1 MGSPSDG
8 TDQPRWRFRKSK
20 ASADYEAFLERQSAR
35 LARER
40 SGGQDT
46 SPATRTGEDD
56 RAHAADADSTSRLT
70 AKSARKPADQAV
82 NKARYVEEQRKARQA
97 EVQHQAAAAQHYE
110 EHYLQLEPD
119 EDDYYEDDEYEYYY
133 EAVPQRRGLS
143 LGSWV
148 TLAVLLVVLAGGTYW
163 GVKFFTASSEGTLEK
178 GKVVE
183 VVIPEKQGVADVG
196 TILADSGLVGSSF
209 SFSNEAR
216 ADGRASQIQ
225 PGTYKLSG
233 GMTVKEIL
241 DVITAKPENKEIKTW
256 SITIPEGLSA
266 GQIFHR
272 MGQTPGSPYTAEQY
286 QAAAANVKLPDWV
299 PADLPADAQRLEGL
313 IWPDTYQLYTED
325 TAEEIIQQLVDAAV
339 KQVESAGAAPGLD
352 LYKTLIVASLVEKET
367 AVDAE
372 RPVVSG
378 VIRNRLNKP
387 MRLQIDAT
395 VVYAIARAT
404 GNRPTRLTNADYEF
418 QSAWSTYTN
427 DGLPPTPISNV
438 GAASLQAA
446 AQPADTPFFY
456 YVVNDLNAGTHAF
469 STTFEEHQRNVANL
483 RRLMAEREKAGAAA
497 PAPAPAPAQQ

>member
-35 LARER
+35 LAREAKGEREPAQAAHRGEEDHQETGLPAPSASR
-40 SGGQDT
+40 SAEPVRKG
-46 SPATRTGEDD
+46 RFLED
-56 RAHAADADSTSRLT
+56 
-70 AKSARKPADQAV
+70 
-82 NKARYVEEQRKARQA
+82 QRKARQA
-97 EVQHQAAAAQHYE
+97 QVHQQAQSAQQYE
-110 EHYLQLEPD
+110 ERYLQLED
-119 EDDYYEDDEYEYYY
+119 EDDEYEYYY
-133 EAVPQRRGLS
+133 EEVPQRRGLS
-143 LGSWV
+143 FGSWV
-148 TLAVLLVVLAGGTYW
+148 TLIVLVIALAGGGYW
-163 GVKFFTASSEGTLEK
+163 GYHFFLGSTEGTLEK

-196 TILADSGLVGSSF
+196 TILADNGLVGSSF
-209 SFSNEAR
+209 GFTSEAR
-216 ADGRASQIQ
+216 SDGRANQIQ
-225 PGTYKLSG
+225 PGTYKLAG

-241 DVITAKPENKEIKTW
+241 DVITAKPEGKEVTTW

-272 MGQTPGSPYTAEQY
+272 MGETPGSPYTAEQY
-286 QAAAANVKLPDWV
+286 QAAAANVKLPAWV

-325 TAEEIIQQLVDAAV
+325 TAEEILQQLVDAAV

-352 LYKTLIVASLVEKET
+352 LYKTLVIASLVEKET

-418 QSAWSTYTN
+418 QSPWSTYTN
-427 DGLPPTPISNV
+427 DGLPPTPIANV
-438 GAASLQAA
+438 GSASLQAA
-446 AQPADTPFFY
+446 AQPAETPFFY
-456 YVVNDLNAGTHAF
+456 YVVNDLSAGTHAF
-469 STTFEEHQRNVANL
+469 STTFEEHQKNVANL
-483 RRLMAEREKAGAAA
+483 RRLMSEREKAAAASPAA
-497 PAPAPAPAQQ
+497 PAPAEPAPTQP